1 MRAEGIARFEATSL
15 KTLPWPTASRQQ
27 AVDVFTASLEVYTE
41 DQSPSDY
48 ADAQEGLGWAEA
60 NLGFRTKDREL
71 ILHGRDAMKEA
82 LRIYQDYN
90 GAEDY
95 YKDRLAK
102 IDKML
107 KSVM

>member
-1 MRAEGIARFEATSL
+1 VLTDLADQAEDNAA
-15 KTLPWPTASRQQ
+15 WQQ
-27 AVDVFTASLEVYTE
+27 AIDVFTASLEVYTE

-60 NLGFRTKDREL
+60 NLGFRTKDRDL
-71 ILHGRDAMKEA
+71 ILRGRDAMKEA

-107 KSVM
+107 KSVT